1 MRRLLGGRASA
12 PAARALASSLAA
24 LGVSVLA
31 ASVAGAQD
39 SRPCELVI
47 RGTGPASAPTRVTSR
62 ATPGGG
68 RDTYFGGGVDATCEG
83 QGNRLLA
90 DSAEHFVDRGVLY
103 LYHNVRYSEPRVR
116 IRSNRM
122 TYFTVDER
130 LVAEG
135 EVRGVTE
142 NGTRF
147 EGPRME
153 YLRAKP
159 GFRAAPSWTATGRPF
174 VRMSPAESGAPPG
187 TEGDSTDITADRIYS
202 LNDSLVF
209 ASGRVILERPD
220 MRATSDSA
228 IVDNPREFVRL
239 LRDPQ
244 IVGTGERPFTLDG
257 VEIDAWSQDREL
269 QRVVAA
275 GEAQAVSDSLLLTAD
290 TIDLRLDEQRIQRVF
305 SWGTR
310 ARAQGSGQDIESD
323 SMDIRMPAQRLEE
336 LHAVGSA
343 AAFSVPDST
352 RVLSDERDWI
362 TGDTLLAR
370 FETLP
375 RRGESGERTTMREV
389 IAEGNARAFYQVP
402 PSGNVRG
409 TPSLS
414 YNRGRRITVRFAE
427 GEMESV
433 TVSEQASGLYLEPA
447 AAPPDTSRNPR
458 PEKRP

>member
-1 MRRLLGGRASA
+1 MRQALTRALLLASA
-12 PAARALASSLAA
+12 LWGAGAADLS
-24 LGVSVLA
+24 
-31 ASVAGAQD
+31 AQD
-39 SRPCELVI
+39 SKPCELVI
-47 RGTGPASAPTRVTSR
+47 RGVIRGADTTRVTSR

-103 LYHNVRYSEPRVR
+103 LYDNVRYSEPRVR

-122 TYFTVDER
+122 TYYTVDER

-135 EVRGVTE
+135 NVRGVTE
-142 NGTRF
+142 KGTRF

-174 VRMSPAESGAPPG
+174 VRMSPEESGAAPG
-187 TEGDSTDITADRIYS
+187 AAGDSTDITADRIFS

-209 ASGRVILERPD
+209 ASGTVILERPD

-257 VEIDAWSQDREL
+257 VEIDAWSQQREL
-269 QRVVAA
+269 RRVVAA
-275 GEAQAVSDSLLLTAD
+275 GEAKALSDSLELTAD

-336 LHAVGSA
+336 LHAVGNA
-343 AAFSVPDST
+343 AAFSLPDST
-352 RVLSDERDWI
+352 RVVSDERDWI
-362 TGDTLLAR
+362 AGDTLLAR

-375 RRGESGERTTMREV
+375 RRDEPGERTTMRSV
-389 IAEGNARAFYQVP
+389 VAQGNARAFYQVP
-402 PSGNVRG
+402 PAGNTRG
-409 TPSLS
+409 APSLS
-414 YNRGRRITVRFAE
+414 YNRGRTITVQFAD
-427 GEMESV
+427 GEMQTV
-433 TVSEQASGLYLEPA
+433 TVSEEASGLYLEPA
-447 AAPPDTSRNPR
+447 PVAPDSSRAARPPRR
-458 PEKRP
+458 P